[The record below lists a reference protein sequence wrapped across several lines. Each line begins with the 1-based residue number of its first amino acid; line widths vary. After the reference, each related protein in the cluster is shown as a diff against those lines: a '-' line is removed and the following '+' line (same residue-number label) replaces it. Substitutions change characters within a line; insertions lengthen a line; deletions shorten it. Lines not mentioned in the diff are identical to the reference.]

1 VVNGKPVG
9 LKVPVLGSYNSTAEL
24 TAEVPRM
31 RTRPSGSKLA
41 VWYADAVP
49 IEPVGVNVPP
59 LADGLAEPE
68 LQAPLP
74 TLKTIANAARA
85 ARVLT

>member
-1 VVNGKPVG
+1 
-9 LKVPVLGSYNSTAEL
+9 
-24 TAEVPRM
+24 M
-31 RTRPSGSKLA
+31 RTRPSGSTLA
-41 VWYADAVP
+41 VGLNADAVP